1 MPLDEDLRNKIKIS
15 TELIQEL
22 EDQIFRY
29 QFLLSLAS
37 NRSLENYSLKNQFL
51 LSLASGRSLENY
63 SLKISQINKQL
74 TAKQEALKIAIQQ
87 LEDLVG

>member
-1 MPLDEDLRNKIKIS
+1 MPLDEDFRNKIKIS

-22 EDQIFRY
+22 EDQKFRH

-51 LSLASGRSLENY
+51 LSLASGKSLENY
-63 SLKISQINKQL
+63 SLKISQIKRQL
-74 TAKQEALKIAIQQ
+74 TVKQEALKIAIQQ
-87 LEDLVG
+87 LENQVA